1 MSRNETTV
9 RDYVRAFARSDHA
22 AVLACLTD
30 DVEWVLP
37 GVFHLRGRRA
47 FDVEIENAAFVGHP
61 SISITRMTEKDDVVI
76 AEGTV
81 RLNRR
86 GAGIFNAAYCDVFV
100 MSGGRIRQLTSYL
113 MKTATNESMTD
124 ESIADRAETTFMEG

>member
-9 RDYVRAFARSDHA
+9 RDYMRAFAKSDHA

-37 GVFHLRGRRA
+37 GVFHLRGKRA
-47 FDVEIENAAFVGHP
+47 FDGEIENTAFVGRP
-61 SISITRMTEKDDVVI
+61 SISITRMTEKEDVVI

-81 RLNRR
+81 RANRR
-86 GAGIFNAAYCDVFV
+86 GAGIFSAAYCDVFV
-100 MSGGRIRQLTSYL
+100 MSGGRIRKLTSYL
-113 MKTATNESMTD
+113 MKTVTNESMTG
-124 ESIADRAETTFMEG
+124 EPIGDRAETTLMER